1 MRTQDVGTLALRLG
15 VGGALAAHGAQ
26 KLFGWWGGFG
36 LAKTT
41 GFMSAV
47 GYRPPRLFALAVS
60 GGEIVSGLLTALGL
74 LGPAGPALM
83 ILIMLVAIGVAHWGH
98 GFFAAGNG
106 LELPLLYIAGAL
118 VLALAGPGSYSL
130 DGLLGLQSLS
140 TPSLDWAAVGLAVVG
155 AAVNLGLRRP
165 APQEVAA

>member
-1 MRTQDVGTLALRLG
+1 MHLALLVARILLG
-15 VGGALAAHGAQ
+15 LAMAAHGAQ

-47 GYRPPRLFALAVS
+47 GYRPARLFALAVS
-60 GGEIVSGLLTALGL
+60 GGEIASGLLTALGL
-74 LGPAGPALM
+74 LGPTGPALM

-106 LELPLLYIAGAL
+106 AELPLLYVAGAL
-118 VLALAGPGSYSL
+118 VLALSGPGAYSL
-130 DGLLGLQSLS
+130 DALLGLQSLS
-140 TPSLDWAAVGLAVVG
+140 TPGFGWAAVALAAVG
-155 AAVNLGLRRP
+155 AAINLGLRRP
-165 APQEVAA
+165 APQEVTA